1 MIFQFFSTKWI
12 KKLGDPECLELFG
25 YLSQVNRY
33 LNRVWHNAPKWTAIF
48 NEIEQDRRIAHYS
61 SYAIGTARHLFN
73 MAAGCVPGFIP
84 AIGDGSAPVKL
95 IQDIYLDVY
104 ELDDHWPVIMEP
116 AQLSPGKT
124 ALYYSLNYPTL
135 AQHNPTTFKGKSI
148 ISLEDDLK
156 YVMER
161 YCSSILVEAEAQSP
175 SLYGVALNTEFS
187 FFHTEPGGHSGIK
200 NNQDIP
206 KEDKNFECRHAANAT
221 FPVHSAFLKGCVRL
235 SSNRK
240 SK

>member
-1 MIFQFFSTKWI
+1 M
-12 KKLGDPECLELFG
+12 
-25 YLSQVNRY
+25 
-33 LNRVWHNAPKWTAIF
+33 
-48 NEIEQDRRIAHYS
+48 
-61 SYAIGTARHLFN
+61 
-73 MAAGCVPGFIP
+73 
-84 AIGDGSAPVKL
+84 
-95 IQDIYLDVY
+95 
-104 ELDDHWPVIMEP
+104 
-116 AQLSPGKT
+116 
-124 ALYYSLNYPTL
+124 